1 VNYNY
6 IEKLKR
12 FKDSRGDLLPLNFS
26 NLPFTPKRIFMVT
39 QVPKDVKRGDHA
51 HYTTKQLLVCLKGV
65 IEVELFDG
73 VRSFESTLEEGDS
86 LYVPEMVWDSQ
97 VFKTGEDILM
107 VLASTDYDPS
117 DYITDMG
124 KFKGI
129 VSG

>member
-1 VNYNY
+1 MNYNY

-39 QVPKDVKRGDHA
+39 QVPKNVKRGDHA

-65 IEVELFDG
+65 IDVELFDG
-73 VRSFESTLEEGDS
+73 VRSFKSTLEEGDS

-117 DYITDMG
+117 DYIIDMG

>member
-1 VNYNY
+1 MNYNY

-39 QVPKDVKRGDHA
+39 QVPKNVKRGDHA

>member
-39 QVPKDVKRGDHA
+39 QVPKNVKRGDHA